1 MKFYTKYFLLLFTLF
16 FSFSC
21 NTINY
26 KKVDNLDIAKTKI
39 NTVKY
44 FLSKNF
50 IASQINCIIVGKVT
64 DKTKNSEFKNLNK
77 AEIIRKAV
85 YGLISVKNYDLIKLS
100 KIDKKLTTVSEK
112 NLLKNYDCDAILTG
126 QIIKFYNDNFISF
139 SNTTVEIKLELK
151 DKESNLLWASRYSA
165 NSSEGSIPL
174 SPVSLIT
181 GVFQVASNDKNEIAL
196 QVVDKVSRKILNSF
210 PEKQINLKNEFELKN
225 KYKGNSVDTP
235 QNILEF
241 FENEEYEKASIALKK
256 RILNNKN
263 NPENYFLESKSSFF
277 QENYISS
284 INYSLEAASKGLNTS
299 ENYSILGISY
309 LKLNN
314 LKLAYAS
321 LFKALNLDPN
331 SSITNFNYALINEI
345 QGVHDIAAER
355 YYFAGLISIEEK
367 NYVRLYKSLKSLQ
380 RLSRRGKKFNQ
391 MYNNLNNE
399 VLVILERIKYKN

>member
-44 FLSKNF
+44 FLSENF
-50 IASQINCIIVGKVT
+50 KASQINCIIVGKIT

>member
-112 NLLKNYDCDAILTG
+112 KLLKNYDCDAVLTG

>member
-26 KKVDNLDIAKTKI
+26 KKVDNLDTAKTNI

-44 FLSKNF
+44 FLSGNF
-50 IASQINCIIVGKVT
+50 KASQINCIIVGKVT

-112 NLLKNYDCDAILTG
+112 KLLKNYDCDAVLTG

-139 SNTTVEIKLELK
+139 ANTTVEIKLELK

-314 LKLAYAS
+314 LKSSFNGVYS
-321 LFKALNLDPN
+321 IILFISEVKDFFVAL
-331 SSITNFNYALINEI
+331 
-345 QGVHDIAAER
+345 
-355 YYFAGLISIEEK
+355 LISLATIVVPLLGFPRTNNGFEFFFEK
-367 NYVRLYKSLKSLQ
+367 KEQISCIIRLDNK
-380 RLSRRGKKFNQ
+380 
-391 MYNNLNNE
+391 
-399 VLVILERIKYKN
+399 

>member
-26 KKVDNLDIAKTKI
+26 KKVDNLDTAKTNI

-44 FLSKNF
+44 FLSGNF
-50 IASQINCIIVGKVT
+50 KASQINCIIVGKVT

-112 NLLKNYDCDAILTG
+112 KLLKNYDCDAVLTG